1 MQYIIEFI
9 LFLAYTVCVF
19 FVRNYIVL
27 GVLFAV
33 NILLMLILK
42 QSFKR
47 VFIAILKIM
56 PFIIF
61 TSGINML
68 ISGFSYGILIAV
80 RLILVCNITYIF
92 SKRMTPQK
100 LQYVIEKLL
109 KPLKI
114 LKIDSKEI
122 GIIVCIG
129 ITFIPIIQREMSEL
143 KNSLTSK
150 GFKINLKN
158 IIRKPNYIL
167 VPLITSII
175 KRIGEIEASLYSKGY
190 VS

>member
-143 KNSLTSK
+143 KSSLTSK